1 MNCDHCESRH
11 GCSIRKAHDDGTA
24 VFSCGIDFGRDKSE
38 TVIHESRGKGK
49 LAVRYE
55 LIDDSRLRSC
65 RDWFD
70 EEMKKRLSKF
80 FTKRVKEAETKIFAW
95 IKSNPI
101 CYVNPCA
108 AILDGICGVTTPA
121 IYPHGNVLAERYDV
135 SEFFIQFPLGL
146 PIELKGVA
154 V

>member
-1 MNCDHCESRH
+1 MTDTTKSVFTHN
-11 GCSIRKAHDDGTA
+11 DGTT
-24 VFSCGIDFGRDKSE
+24 VLWCGIDFGRDKSE
-38 TVIHESRGKGK
+38 TVIYGSRKGR
-49 LAVRYE
+49 LVARYS
-55 LIDDSRLRSC
+55 LPDDLHLRSY

-70 EEMKKRLSKF
+70 EEFNKRLSKF
-80 FTKRVKEAETKIFAW
+80 FAKRVKEIEADIFAW
-95 IKSNPI
+95 IKRNLI
-101 CYVNPCA
+101 CYMNPCR

-121 IYPHGNVLAERYDV
+121 IYPRDNALVERYDV